1 MKMKKLYVEEQ
12 KYHDLVTI
20 SILFLIGLL
29 IFYAAYLNVSNAKG
43 FQMYIS
49 GALIIA
55 ILAGIFWT
63 VKKLTLKIQLG
74 KKSAKIK
81 ISPLP
86 WTSVKVEKSDIEKIE
101 FFKLDELEIS
111 SGLLVNFGSSIKI
124 YNFGDKS
131 GVVIKMSDGSFILIF
146 SDKLYNNK
154 EEVKNKLKDHSWN
167 MKIKEKVA

>member
-1 MKMKKLYVEEQ
+1 MKKLYVEEQ
-12 KYHDLVTI
+12 KYHDMVTI
-20 SILFLIGLL
+20 GILFIICLL
-29 IFYAAYLNVSNAKG
+29 LLYAAYLNVTYAKG
-43 FQMYIS
+43 AQMYIA
-49 GALIIA
+49 GII
-55 ILAGIFWT
+55 IIVLLAGIFLA
-63 VKKLTLKIQLG
+63 VNKLKLKIQLG

-86 WTSVKVEKSDIEKIE
+86 WTSIKVDKADIEKIE
-101 FFKLDELEIS
+101 FFKLNELEIS

-131 GVVIKMSDGSFILIF
+131 GVAIKMSDGSYILIF

-154 EEVKNKLKDHSWN
+154 EKLKSKLKDHSWN